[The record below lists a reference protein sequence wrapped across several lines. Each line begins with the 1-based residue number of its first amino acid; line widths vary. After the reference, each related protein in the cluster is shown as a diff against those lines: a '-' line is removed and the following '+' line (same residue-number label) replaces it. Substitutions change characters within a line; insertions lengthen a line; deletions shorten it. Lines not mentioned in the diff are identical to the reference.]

1 MTDLKVLLTS
11 LSLLSTLSVVGCDD
25 GAGMEDDGVCAEMG
39 PGGKADDG
47 SSVAGEEGEVVLL
60 TREGEG
66 GVPQVVALEGVDAA
80 AFEELSLQPDL
91 TEGDIDAFL
100 EVIGAS
106 PDGDEA
112 EVDGDVDVHRNLGFC
127 FPLVNRH
134 TRQMH
139 VGWTDN
145 ALIGRAPSTPTQ
157 QAGSWNTETAA
168 YAAIKA
174 VLDQTCLD
182 ILAWQATAPVGANIV
197 RAAYTG
203 IPGRVCFWNADC
215 IDAMAAEVVYRKT
228 TQVVGW
234 HAGKIVTAY
243 PKPF

>member
-1 MTDLKVLLTS
+1 M
-11 LSLLSTLSVVGCDD
+11 
-25 GAGMEDDGVCAEMG
+25 
-39 PGGKADDG
+39 
-47 SSVAGEEGEVVLL
+47 L

-80 AFEELSLQPDL
+80 AFEELSLHPDL

-106 PDGDEA
+106 PDGEES
-112 EVDGDVDVHRNLGFC
+112 EVGEDADVHRNLGFC
-127 FPLVNRH
+127 VPLVNRH

-139 VGWTDN
+139 VGWDDN
-145 ALIGRAPSTPTQ
+145 SLIGRAPSTPTQ

-174 VLDQTCLD
+174 VLDQTCLE
-182 ILAWQATAPVGANIV
+182 ILAWQATAPVGGNIV
-197 RAAYTG
+197 RSAYTG
-203 IPGRVCFWNADC
+203 IPGRVCFWNAEC
-215 IDAMAAEVVYRKT
+215 INAVGAELVYRKT
-228 TQVVGW
+228 TQVAGW
-234 HAGKIVTAY
+234 HAGKIATAY